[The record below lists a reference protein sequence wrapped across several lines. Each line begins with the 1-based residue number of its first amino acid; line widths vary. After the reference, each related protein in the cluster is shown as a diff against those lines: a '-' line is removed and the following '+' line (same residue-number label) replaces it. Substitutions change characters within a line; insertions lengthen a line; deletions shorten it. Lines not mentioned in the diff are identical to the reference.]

1 MNKKIP
7 VKKSPENIT
16 AKTKTIPVETSIP
29 GKHLVDLNDQPETK
43 RTIQNPAVVTST
55 PAEKKQKKELPTRSG
70 IKSLFKDLQQTTV
83 QQVEEKLDLTTVT
96 VQLLWKEFLKENR
109 EKLQNAFLSVADRQ
123 VPHWENEE
131 IVFTETN
138 NISLELLQLHK
149 MDIVSYFTR
158 KSTQPIVHLKFNL
171 DRKQE
176 VKRDYKTPKERLLIM
191 IDENPA
197 VRELIKKLDLN
208 LD

>member
-1 MNKKIP
+1 M
-7 VKKSPENIT
+7 
-16 AKTKTIPVETSIP
+16 
-29 GKHLVDLNDQPETK
+29 
-43 RTIQNPAVVTST
+43 
-55 PAEKKQKKELPTRSG
+55 
-70 IKSLFKDLQQTTV
+70 
-83 QQVEEKLDLTTVT
+83 
-96 VQLLWKEFLKENR
+96 
-109 EKLQNAFLSVADRQ
+109 
-123 VPHWENEE
+123 PHWENEE